1 MEFTNAEKERI
12 NQLYGNDFEGITPD
26 DAQLIARW
34 EQYKAESEQA
44 NKAEIEALKAETEAR
59 LQSIREQHE
68 IAVNTLYELRDKAYE
83 RLERVENGKA

>member
-1 MEFTNAEKERI
+1 MEFTNAEKEKI

-34 EQYKAESEQA
+34 EQYKAESKQA
-44 NKAEIEALKAETEAR
+44 SRAQNEALRAESEAR